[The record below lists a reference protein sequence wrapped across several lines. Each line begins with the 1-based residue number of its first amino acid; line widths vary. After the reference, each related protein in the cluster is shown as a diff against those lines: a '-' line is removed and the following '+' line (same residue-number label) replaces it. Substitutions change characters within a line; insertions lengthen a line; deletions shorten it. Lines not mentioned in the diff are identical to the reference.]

1 MVPAA
6 SSPQSLISDPAVV
19 VLGVGLRSI
28 PANKGDAIP
37 PRLFDGG
44 SSMAK
49 VRSSF
54 LLATLCFVLAGFIVP
69 VQQLSAQGPVSVT
82 IESWRNDD
90 LPVWQDTIIPAFTK
104 RYPNIKV
111 VFGPTAPTEYNAAL
125 NAKFSGGTA
134 GDLITCRPFDLSL
147 GLFKQ
152 GFLAPVNDLPGMSNF
167 GPVAKSAWIT
177 DDGKTVFCVPMA
189 SVIHGFI
196 YNADI
201 FKQLGLTPPKTEA
214 EFSRC
219 WTRSSRTAGTR
230 PWLWAPRTSGKRRP
244 WDSRTLAP
252 TTGKASR
259 AGWR

>member
-1 MVPAA
+1 MVPAV
-6 SSPQSLISDPAVV
+6 SSPQSLIPDPAVV

-37 PRLFDGG
+37 PRLFKGG

-134 GDLITCRPFDLSL
+134 GDLITCRPFDLSRSEDRR
-147 GLFKQ
+147 
-152 GFLAPVNDLPGMSNF
+152 V
-167 GPVAKSAWIT
+167 
-177 DDGKTVFCVPMA
+177 GKECR
-189 SVIHGFI
+189 
-196 YNADI
+196 
-201 FKQLGLTPPKTEA
+201 
-214 EFSRC
+214 SR
-219 WTRSSRTAGTR
+219 WS
-230 PWLWAPRTSGKRRP
+230 P
-244 WDSRTLAP
+244 DH
-252 TTGKASR
+252 
-259 AGWR
+259 

>member
-19 VLGVGLRSI
+19 VLGVGLRSV

-37 PRLFDGG
+37 PRLCKGG
-44 SSMAK
+44 SSMTK

-54 LLATLCFVLAGFIVP
+54 LLATLFFVLAGFIVP
-69 VQQLSAQGPVSVT
+69 VQQLSAQGPVSLT

-125 NAKFSGGTA
+125 NTKLEGGTA

-147 GLFKQ
+147 GLFQK
-152 GFLAPVNDLPGMSNF
+152 GRLTSLNDLPGMDNF
-167 GPVAKSAWIT
+167 GSVAKSAWIT
-177 DDGKTVFCVPMA
+177 DDGKTVFCMPTA

-196 YNADI
+196 
-201 FKQLGLTPPKTEA
+201 
-214 EFSRC
+214 
-219 WTRSSRTAGTR
+219 
-230 PWLWAPRTSGKRRP
+230 
-244 WDSRTLAP
+244 
-252 TTGKASR
+252 
-259 AGWR
+259 